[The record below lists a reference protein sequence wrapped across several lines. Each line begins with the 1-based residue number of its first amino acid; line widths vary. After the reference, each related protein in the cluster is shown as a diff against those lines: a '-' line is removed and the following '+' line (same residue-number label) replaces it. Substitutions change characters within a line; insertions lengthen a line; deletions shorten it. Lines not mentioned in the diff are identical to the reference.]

1 MKKLVSILLALVLV
15 LSCTIP
21 AFAAEV
27 EMPTSVSE
35 STVCVSETQG
45 DVELLRRQIEEV
57 NNYLEENVEAVDLE
71 EQTVEYN
78 IPLSDGSTAKY
89 SLTLTQAPE
98 ARKTIFE
105 AVLGT
110 WYFKSN
116 IDLPLHGSVTIQTT
130 VNITHVP
137 TEMYDVIRFTAYGG
151 KVSAIPLQFTS
162 ITGSSATTKAI
173 IETLHYDTTGYV
185 GFDVAG
191 VAANLYFTQSIAFV
205 NNHDQNTKIQ
215 CVTNYTV

>member
-15 LSCTIP
+15 LSCAIP
-21 AFAAEV
+21 TFAAEV
-27 EMPTSVSE
+27 ESE
-35 STVCVSETQG
+35 STVHGSETQS
-45 DVELLRRQIEEV
+45 DAEVLRRQIEEV
-57 NNYLEENVEAVDLE
+57 NTYLEENAEAVDLK

-89 SLTLTQAPE
+89 SLTLTRAPE
-98 ARKTIFE
+98 PRKTIFD
-105 AVLGT
+105 AKLGT

-130 VNITHVP
+130 VKITHVP
-137 TEMYDVIRFTAYGG
+137 TEMYDFIEFTAYDG
-151 KVSAIPLQFTS
+151 KVSAIPAQFTS

-191 VAANLYFTQSIAFV
+191 VAVNLYFTQSIAFV

-215 CVTNYTV
+215 CVTNYTI